1 MKQVEWEMNEWSI
14 KNKRRK
20 KYVYC
25 RESWVWIIR
34 LLGRTK
40 GEYYDLRISYLYKL

>member
-1 MKQVEWEMNEWSI
+1 MKQVEREMSEWPI

-25 RESWVWIIR
+25 RESEYELYDFPVEPKENNII
-34 LLGRTK
+34 
-40 GEYYDLRISYLYKL
+40 